1 MSFSKMDIPK
11 KIMLLGMSYAD
22 AIKKKLDNNTDVN
35 ATDVI
40 MTEDM
45 GITLTKIIMI
55 DCSVDCSVDVLRLFL
70 HKSPIRSLKP
80 SRLTQP

>member
-1 MSFSKMDIPK
+1 MPDNVTFSKMDIPE
-11 KIMLLGMSYAD
+11 KIMSLGMSYAD
-22 AIKKKLDNNTDVN
+22 AIKKKLDNNTDV
-35 ATDVI
+35 I
-40 MTEDM
+40 MTDDM